1 MQPSTM
7 ADIQIEVMT
16 RYKPGDKVIYYGSNA
31 RLYGHLGTII
41 SKFGSDGWRVRLED
55 GNDIFAAEDD
65 LQQQVQTFD
74 FAD

>member
-1 MQPSTM
+1 MW
-7 ADIQIEVMT
+7 T
-16 RYKPGDKVIYYGSNA
+16 RERSKGAIKMYKPGDEVIYYGSNA

-55 GNDIFAAEDD
+55 GHDIFAAESD
-65 LQQQVQTFD
+65 LQPCVQTFD